1 MHSDVRVTGARRNGS
16 SGTQSRAPLRE
27 NLQPQSMSNLQS
39 ASDQIARLK
48 LNHHNLRQ
56 FDAKRVV
63 SLDAGNNSKRSKG
76 KHKEEDLIDDIPFAP
91 DFVNGDAIGPQINM
105 VRAYV
110 HQVQP
115 SDTLPHIL
123 LTYGISSE
131 AFKRANRMWANDSIF
146 TRKVVY
152 LPLSECRRDFEAYES
167 PDLISMDDEDGRT
180 EESNRVQEE
189 VSRVV
194 VPEVGKVD
202 VVKVPSRFLTYFP
215 PSSLPSSSSSF
226 TSPRFQSQRHSEM
239 PLRNVHMHDLLGASI
254 TGAAH
259 TDTTS
264 QLPFRRSTDSVGSVT
279 ASIEDWVSRNWR
291 EWKAKRYERS
301 SLDERW
307 INLR

>member
-1 MHSDVRVTGARRNGS
+1 MHSDVRVTAARRNGS
-16 SGTQSRAPLRE
+16 SGIQGTVPLRE

-56 FDAKRVV
+56 FDAKREV
-63 SLDAGNNSKRSKG
+63 SLDSVGSIKRSKG
-76 KHKEEDLIDDIPFAP
+76 KQKEKESVDDIPFAP
-91 DFVNGDAIGPQINM
+91 DFVDGDAAIGPQINM

-152 LPLSECRRDFEAYES
+152 LPVSECHRDFEAYES
-167 PDLISMDDEDGRT
+167 PDLISMDDEDGSA
-180 EESNRVQEE
+180 EEPVHEQEE

-194 VPEVGKVD
+194 VPDVGKVD
-202 VVKVPSRFLTYFP
+202 VVTVPSRFLTYFP
-215 PSSLPSSSSSF
+215 PSSVPPPSSSF
-226 TSPRFQSQRHSEM
+226 PPRFQSHRHSEM
-239 PLRNVHMHDLLGASI
+239 PLRNVHTNDMLGAGVA
-254 TGAAH
+254 GAGH
-259 TDTTS
+259 IDTTS